1 MFLVIKFWNYKWF
14 LHTAH
19 TVGFWMFIQLLITS
33 PESVES
39 RYRIREN
46 RLLNIAI
53 LGAHTYTRH
62 RVRSTIHL
70 NRKQVVPKSK
80 HFILNW
86 RFTLIKMDLSLNR
99 VDYLQVS
106 SLNFLLTIGF
116 YVTRPKLPQETK
128 VSDYCGVLSKWE
140 LPPLPPSFLELWRK
154 ERASRQLSFWW
165 KTLILIGHYG
175 SFFGS
180 C

>member
-1 MFLVIKFWNYKWF
+1 MIFTHCTNRRLLDVHSI
-14 LHTAH
+14 AH
-19 TVGFWMFIQLLITS
+19 ITS

-80 HFILNW
+80 VKTFHYP
-86 RFTLIKMDLSLNR
+86 RLIKMDLSLNR

-106 SLNFLLTIGF
+106 SLTLFTHN
-116 YVTRPKLPQETK
+116 
-128 VSDYCGVLSKWE
+128 
-140 LPPLPPSFLELWRK
+140 
-154 ERASRQLSFWW
+154 RASCSTTKIASRNRSQ
-165 KTLILIGHYG
+165 
-175 SFFGS
+175 
-180 C
+180 